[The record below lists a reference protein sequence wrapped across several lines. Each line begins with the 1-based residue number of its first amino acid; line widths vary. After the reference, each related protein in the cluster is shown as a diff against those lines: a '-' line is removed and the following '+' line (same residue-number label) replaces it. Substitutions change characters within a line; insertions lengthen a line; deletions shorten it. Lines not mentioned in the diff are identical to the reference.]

1 MQPTVSRKIAKH
13 VLIGTSSYPLFSIC
27 NPIAERQL
35 SVADYYMPDDGYWPG
50 AAGLWSTTGDSPLRT
65 GPDPK
70 RPLNDV
76 RFRTV

>member
-35 SVADYYMPDDGYWPG
+35 SVADYYMPDDGYWPECRRFVVDDRRF
-50 AAGLWSTTGDSPLRT
+50 AA
-65 GPDPK
+65 
-70 RPLNDV
+70 
-76 RFRTV
+76 